1 MLFDVQSQKWT
12 ELARI
17 TVNWPQW
24 SRTGAYVYFIG
35 ATEGQPTGVFRLRI
49 ADHKLEQV
57 VSLKDFRHAPADW
70 GWLGLAPDD
79 SPLLLRDATT
89 EDVYALDWE
98 AP

>member
-24 SRTGAYVYFIG
+24 SRTGAYVYFVG
-35 ATEGQPTGVFRLRI
+35 AVEGQPTGVFRLRI

-57 VSLKDFRHAPADW
+57 VSLKDFRNAPADW

>member
-1 MLFDVQSQKWT
+1 MLFDVQSKKWT

-24 SRTGAYVYFIG
+24 SHTGAYVYFVG

-57 VSLKDFRHAPADW
+57 VSLKDFRQVPHW
-70 GWLGLAPDD
+70 GSWVGLTPDD
-79 SPLLLRDATT
+79 SPLLLRDAGTQ
-89 EDVYALDWE
+89 DIYALDWD